1 MRYLRC
7 GWHLLNLLL
16 ATVILGTLALF
27 VGLSDPR
34 KKYSGFIARTWARY
48 ILWITRLPYTVH
60 GLENLK
66 PKQKY
71 IFVGNHE
78 SALDIPIALATLPYN
93 IVFMAKKELFRIPL
107 FGWAMWAV
115 GMIRVDRQN
124 REQAKLSVQRALD
137 KIARQEI
144 SVLVYPE
151 GTRTYTGEMQ
161 RFKKGSFILAIQ
173 TGLPVV
179 PITICGAFDVV
190 PKKSLVLKQGM
201 VELFIDPP
209 LPTADL
215 TLADRDQLMQNTREI
230 ILARKKSQQR

>member
-1 MRYLRC
+1 
-7 GWHLLNLLL
+7 
-16 ATVILGTLALF
+16 
-27 VGLSDPR
+27 
-34 KKYSGFIARTWARY
+34 
-48 ILWITRLPYTVH
+48 LPYTVH